1 MSIRSWRKA
10 ELLRIDEIIPAED
23 IEEPRLKHLLASL
36 REKKVLHRPIIVEH
50 RKMLV
55 IDGHHRLRALEAS
68 GAKLVP
74 VILADYRS
82 DVRSVGRWM
91 YIGSWSIDRETVLKR
106 GLEELE
112 HLVKRGGS
120 RKIEAKVRNE
130 TMSIKADRLDAYI
143 SLKYSELL
151 RRVMNELT
159 KVPFDEGKCRS
170 SEICLSFAELEIDDM
185 YRIPYTSLLPPRSTL
200 HETSLKEIEVP
211 FKLNDLGGRF

>member
-1 MSIRSWRKA
+1 MSIRSWRNA

-23 IEEPRLKHLLASL
+23 IEEPRLKYLLASL

-120 RKIEAKVRNE
+120 RK
-130 TMSIKADRLDAYI
+130 
-143 SLKYSELL
+143 
-151 RRVMNELT
+151 
-159 KVPFDEGKCRS
+159 
-170 SEICLSFAELEIDDM
+170 
-185 YRIPYTSLLPPRSTL
+185 
-200 HETSLKEIEVP
+200 
-211 FKLNDLGGRF
+211 